1 MLLYPSGKYF
11 FNISKKP
18 RISVFRTSPGNS
30 CVCFRTCSC
39 SCWTSW
45 GIMNERYAVPDIPI
59 YFLHY
64 EALLVKRKMFITPVT
79 LTDITIKVGFCIHL
93 SKIRSCAPCCKR
105 LNLQILRSMTFWLL
119 QRDFMSSA
127 FHGRWLFGHISP
139 WGKQITA
146 CWKLLRANYYH
157 QHRCLLG
164 QLQPSEALRLEHAR
178 KVIPK
183 WSPGIPL

>member
-1 MLLYPSGKYF
+1 MWNELEVCRAWYPHLLLTLWGPPSQKED
-11 FNISKKP
+11 NI
-18 RISVFRTSPGNS
+18 N
-30 CVCFRTCSC
+30 
-39 SCWTSW
+39 
-45 GIMNERYAVPDIPI
+45 PI
-59 YFLHY
+59 L
-64 EALLVKRKMFITPVT
+64 AMFITPVT

-93 SKIRSCAPCCKR
+93 SKILSCAPCCKG

-157 QHRCLLG
+157 QHRSQLLHLG
-164 QLQPSEALRLEHAR
+164 QLQPSEVLRLEHAAR
-178 KVIPK
+178 KMMILNNMTILHQNPAIF
-183 WSPGIPL
+183 S